1 MRLGAR
7 RRAGEAGM
15 EPDQVQSSGHHDED
29 RYHEHDDQ
37 VDELDDDND

>member
-1 MRLGAR
+1 
-7 RRAGEAGM
+7 M
-15 EPDQVQSSGHHDED
+15 EPDQVHVQSSGHHDED